1 MQYYQDIVVGIDG
14 SSQSHDAVRWAADE
28 AITRGLALRIVTV
41 LAPWG
46 DGSSIALDLKASHE
60 PRYRELLAE
69 AKKVALERDKNLIVK
84 TQLRVGEAVH
94 ELALESAGAEMV
106 VTGSRGRG
114 GFSGLLL
121 GSTSLRLSVRSQA
134 PLVVVRRPH
143 TRGDR
148 QIVVGYDGSDDAQAA
163 LGFAFEHAQERGV
176 GLTVARAVQEPAL
189 YSPAAADLEAVAAV
203 LRQTE
208 KAVERQ
214 LRPWQ
219 DKYPQVPTS
228 IRVRRGQPANVLR
241 RATENADLLVVGT
254 RGRGLARSLLL
265 GSISHG
271 VLHHAPC
278 PVAVVGRRSRT

>member
-1 MQYYQDIVVGIDG
+1 MQHYQDIVVGIDG

-28 AITRGLALRIVTV
+28 AIARGRTLRIVTV

-46 DGSSIALDLKASHE
+46 DSSSIALDLKASHE

-69 AKKVALERDKNLIVK
+69 AKKIALERDKNLIVK

-134 PLVVVRRPH
+134 PLVVVRRGH
-143 TRGDR
+143 TRSER
-148 QIVVGYDGSDDAQAA
+148 QIVVGYDGSDDAKTA

-176 GLTVARAVQEPAL
+176 SLTVAWAVQEPAL

-208 KAVERQ
+208 KSVERQ

-219 DKYPQVPTS
+219 DKYPQVPTN

-241 RATENADLLVVGT
+241 RAAENADLLVVGT

-278 PVAVVGRRSRT
+278 PVAVVGRGSRT